1 MKITV
6 LYLYA
11 YELKLTFKLQ
21 LIIFTRFGRERV
33 GNAQFELKKFTSLE
47 SIQPSICPVWKNEIK
62 FTKLSDDIDLGP

>member
-11 YELKLTFKLQ
+11 YEPELIRFRTVQIVLQ

-33 GNAQFELKKFTSLE
+33 GNAQNELKKFTSLK
-47 SIQPSICPVWKNEIK
+47 SIQPGICSV
-62 FTKLSDDIDLGP
+62 

>member
-47 SIQPSICPVWKNEIK
+47 LIRPSICSV
-62 FTKLSDDIDLGP
+62 